1 MKSWKKVSKGQVIGQ
16 KMATDSQDTHINS
29 VGLIPPAKYGDFLRI
44 PQNIDKTNFRPSF
57 LIPPQAD
64 IWIQAEIKAL

>member
-1 MKSWKKVSKGQVIGQ
+1 MGVSAQKKNK
-16 KMATDSQDTHINS
+16 KN
-29 VGLIPPAKYGDFLRI
+29 GDPLRI
-44 PQNIDKTNFRPSF
+44 TQNIINIDKTNFRPSF